1 MASSKQVPPTPLL
14 SEKHSGVPAR
24 LFEKAQHAKSLI
36 LNIATKKQ
44 VSRKRS
50 PAVPQ
55 GVEKATF
62 LKALEELSQ
71 QLGKEN
77 VEIADQPLK
86 DGW

>member
-1 MASSKQVPPTPLL
+1 
-14 SEKHSGVPAR
+14 
-24 LFEKAQHAKSLI
+24 LI

-44 VSRKRS
+44 LSRKRS